1 VLVLL
6 ASGTP
11 YLPHVV
17 GGVEI
22 NTHEL
27 ALELNQR
34 GLTTAVLSKLP
45 LRNVKCA
52 YRAARNFVFGHGISA
67 DNALGYSV
75 YLSPRPWAD
84 LSGLPL
90 PSVVVVQ
97 NGRMIDIAHA
107 FRARGVPVVAYLH
120 SVGFDEPRQRWPKRA
135 EELPFK
141 AFIANSEFTAARFR
155 ARYGIKPVVIPPVF
169 HPGRYCAHG
178 DRRYAT
184 FINPVREKGL
194 DLVLELAELCPDIP
208 FRFVK
213 AWPIGFRE
221 MTRLKARLR
230 TLRNVELLEPQS
242 DMSSIY
248 ASTRVLLVPTTLLSE
263 TWGRVVSEAQFGGIP
278 VLATDRGALPD
289 TVGKGGVI
297 IQSQADATVW
307 ANELMRLWTDGEYY
321 RGLQRSA
328 LAHSRRPELEFDR
341 QIAQFIGL
349 VSGVVA

>member
-6 ASGTP
+6 ASGTA

-27 ALELNQR
+27 ALELNKR
-34 GLTTAVLSKLP
+34 GFATAVLSKLP
-45 LRNVKCA
+45 LRNIKCA
-52 YRAARNFVFGHGISA
+52 CRAARNFVFGHGVSA
-67 DNALGYSV
+67 DHALGYSV

-84 LSGLPL
+84 LGGLPL

-97 NGRMIDIAHA
+97 NGRMVDIAQA
-107 FRARGVPVVAYLH
+107 FRTRGVPVIAYLH
-120 SVGFDEPRQRWPKRA
+120 GLGFDQPQQSWPTRA
-135 EELPFK
+135 EELPFN
-141 AFIANSEFTAARFR
+141 AFIANSEFTASRFNS
-155 ARYGIKPVVIPPVF
+155 RYGIKPVVIPPIF
-169 HPGRYCAHG
+169 RREHYCVRGH
-178 DRRYAT
+178 RQYAT

-194 DLVLELAELCPDIP
+194 DLALELAELCPDIP

-221 MTRLKARLR
+221 MARLKARLR
-230 TLRNVELLEPQS
+230 TLQNVVLLEPQS

-248 ASTRVLLVPTTLLSE
+248 AATRVLLVPTSLVSE

-297 IQSQADATVW
+297 IPSQADAAIW
-307 ANELMRLWTDGEYY
+307 ANELRRLWIDVDYY
-321 RGLQRSA
+321 RALQNSA
-328 LAHSRRPELEFDR
+328 LAHSRRPELQFDR
-341 QIAQFIGL
+341 QIARFMSL
-349 VSGVVA
+349 VSGVAA